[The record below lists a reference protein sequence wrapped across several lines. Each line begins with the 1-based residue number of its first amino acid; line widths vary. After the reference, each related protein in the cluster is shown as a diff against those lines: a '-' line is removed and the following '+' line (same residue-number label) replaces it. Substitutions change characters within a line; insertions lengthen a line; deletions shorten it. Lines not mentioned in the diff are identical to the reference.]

1 MNVTIMEVLQKAKFN
16 LAETSHPDQKRVGID
31 QLSNAVTLLEKGY
44 GLHDNFDLA
53 LGECAGLDSVPDK
66 ELS

>member
-53 LGECAGLDSVPDK
+53 LGEYGDIDSVPNK
-66 ELS
+66 GLS